1 MSEVTLYRKYRP
13 GKFSEVMGQDQVVQA
28 LQAAVKEEK
37 VAHAYLFAGSRGT
50 GKTSVARIL
59 AREIKCSANDL
70 YEIDAASN
78 RGIDEIRELREA
90 VRTLPFDSAY
100 KVYIIDEVHM
110 LTKEAFNA
118 LLKTLEEPPDHVIFI
133 LATTELHKL
142 PETIISRCQT
152 FLFRKPSL
160 EEIKTI
166 VKKVAKSEGFSL
178 DSEGADIIA
187 LLSEGSFRD
196 ALGVLQKVITSS
208 ADKKI
213 TVAEVEK
220 ITGSPSS
227 SLVDD
232 FLGGILEKDAPR
244 GLKAIREAAARNYD
258 LALLLKLTMRKLR
271 LALLLRLAPEMKND
285 LVRDLNTDELQSLTT
300 IATHPRAADLPAIL
314 RDCLVTYDEIA
325 RAFLPE
331 LPLELLLSRWILV

>member
-1 MSEVTLYRKYRP
+1 MSDTTLYRKYRP
-13 GKFSEVMGQDQVVQA
+13 SKFSEVVGQEQVVQA

-50 GKTSVARIL
+50 GKTSVARLL
-59 AREIKCSANDL
+59 AQAIKCSPNDL

-78 RGIDEIRELREA
+78 RGIDEIRELRDA
-90 VRTLPFDSAY
+90 VRTLPFDSQY

-118 LLKTLEEPPDHVIFI
+118 LLKTLEEPPEHVIFI

-142 PETIISRCQT
+142 PETIISRCQSFT
-152 FLFRKPSL
+152 FRKPSL
-160 EEIKTI
+160 EEIRKM
-166 VKKVAKSEGFSL
+166 VQKVAEKEGYKL
-178 DSEGADIIA
+178 DGEGADIIA
-187 LLSEGSFRD
+187 LLSDGSFRD

-208 ADKKI
+208 PDKKL
-213 TVAEVEK
+213 TLLEVEK

-232 FLGGILEKDAPR
+232 FLFGLVEKDASR
-244 GLKAIREAAARNYD
+244 GLKAIREASVRNYD
-258 LALLLKLTMRKLR
+258 MTILLKLTMRKLR
-271 LALLLRLAPEMKND
+271 LALLLRLAPELKTA
-285 LVRDLNTDELQSLTT
+285 LAKDLNPDELKSLT
-300 IATHPRAADLPAIL
+300 ILSTHHHVADFPQIL
-314 RDCLVTYDEIA
+314 RDCLAAYDETS

-331 LPLELLLSRWILV
+331 LPLELLLAR

>member
-1 MSEVTLYRKYRP
+1 MPEVTLYRKYRP
-13 GKFSEVMGQDQVVQA
+13 SKFSEVAGQEQVVQA
-28 LQAAVKEEK
+28 LQAAVREKK

-59 AREIKCSANDL
+59 AREIGCSPNDL

-90 VRTLPFDSAY
+90 VRTLPFDSPV

-118 LLKTLEEPPDHVIFI
+118 LLKTLEEPPEHVIFI
-133 LATTELHKL
+133 LATTELPKL
-142 PETIISRCQT
+142 PETIVSRCQT
-152 FLFRKPSL
+152 FTFRKPSL
-160 EEIKTI
+160 EEIKEVI
-166 VKKVAKSEGFSL
+166 KKVAKSEGCNL

-187 LLSEGSFRD
+187 LLGDGSYRD
-196 ALGVLQKVITSS
+196 SLGVLQKVIISS
-208 ADKKI
+208 VDKKL
-213 TVAEVEK
+213 TAQEVER

-232 FLGGILEKDAPR
+232 FLLGLLEKDAAR
-244 GLKAIREAAARNYD
+244 GLKAIREAAKRNYD
-258 LALLLKLTMRKLR
+258 MGLLLKLAMRKLR
-271 LALLLRLAPEMKND
+271 LALLLRLAPEMKVD
-285 LVRDLNTDELQSLTT
+285 LTKDLNTDELASL
-300 IATHPRAADLPAIL
+300 AALALHARAPELPQIL
-314 RDCLVTYDEIA
+314 RDCLATHDEIS

-331 LPLELLLSRWILV
+331 LPLELLLARSTLV